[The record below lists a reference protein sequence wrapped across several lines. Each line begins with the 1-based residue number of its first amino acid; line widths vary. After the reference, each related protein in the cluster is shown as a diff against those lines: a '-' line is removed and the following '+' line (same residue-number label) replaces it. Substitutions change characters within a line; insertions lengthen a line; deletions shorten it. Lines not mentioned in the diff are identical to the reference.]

1 MQNSE
6 IMLYIFSAKL
16 PFSLSCDKTLDS
28 FQKLKVNRFIST
40 VSITQLRIRMSA
52 FSRKINKTFC
62 LSYFKLVPLPFLY
75 CTFEKEYKV
84 YKRANSQN
92 SFNAVV
98 ESFFACF
105 RNFYLWSQ
113 KGYSLCI
120 VAIIATVQNLVM
132 VQILGVFSSR
142 LLHRTG

>member
-6 IMLYIFSAKL
+6 IMLCFFSAKL

-28 FQKLKVNRFIST
+28 FQKLKVNHFIST
-40 VSITQLRIRMSA
+40 VSITQLRM
-52 FSRKINKTFC
+52 SRKINKTFC

-75 CTFEKEYKV
+75 CTFAKEYKV

-92 SFNAVV
+92 SFNVVV

-105 RNFYLWSQ
+105 RNFYFWSQ

-120 VAIIATVQNLVM
+120 VAIFATVQNFVM

>member
-1 MQNSE
+1 
-6 IMLYIFSAKL
+6 MLYIFSAKV

-28 FQKLKVNRFIST
+28 FQKLKVNHFIST
-40 VSITQLRIRMSA
+40 VSITQLRMSA

-75 CTFEKEYKV
+75 CTFAKEYKV

-92 SFNAVV
+92 RFNVVV
-98 ESFFACF
+98 ESFFACS
-105 RNFYLWSQ
+105 RNFYFWSQ

-120 VAIIATVQNLVM
+120 VAIFVTVQNRVM
-132 VQILGVFSSR
+132 VQILGVFSSC

>member
-6 IMLYIFSAKL
+6 IMLYIFSAKV

-28 FQKLKVNRFIST
+28 FQKLKVNHFIST
-40 VSITQLRIRMSA
+40 VSITQLRMSA

-75 CTFEKEYKV
+75 CTFAKEYKV

-92 SFNAVV
+92 SFNVVV
-98 ESFFACF
+98 ESFFACS
-105 RNFYLWSQ
+105 RNFYFWSQ

-120 VAIIATVQNLVM
+120 VAIFATVQNLVM